1 MDHMDDPAFARFVE
15 RMGVARFLGYRLV
28 SRTDNEA
35 VLAAPVRPELLQ
47 VDGCVHGG
55 MIATLADTA
64 AVWLLYPDLPEDRT
78 LTSIEFKL
86 NFTCPARLEA
96 GDLVARARLV
106 KRGRTVALS
115 DVEVSQGDQ
124 LVAKGL
130 FTYLLFNR

>member
-1 MDHMDDPAFARFVE
+1 MDPMDDPAFARFVE
-15 RMGVARFLGYRLV
+15 RVPVARFLGYRLV
-28 SRTDNEA
+28 SRTDSEA

-64 AVWLLYPDLPEDRT
+64 AVWLLYPDIPEDRT

-86 NFTCPARLEA
+86 NFTRPARLEA
-96 GDLVARARLV
+96 GDLLARARLV

-115 DVEVSQGDQ
+115 DVEVSQSDQ